1 MQLGE
6 NRYYTRDTIVANTQ
20 SQDKLGDKRSQND
33 KISTNLWKED
43 SSKGRNRE
51 KKEDWKEN

>member
-6 NRYYTRDTIVANTQ
+6 NRYHTGDAIVASTQ
-20 SQDKLGDKRSQND
+20 PQDKLGDRRSQND
-33 KISTNLWKED
+33 KISTNLWKEG
-43 SSKGRNRE
+43 SGKGRNRE